1 MGSFVKNNRKLLVVV
16 VAIVCLVIGVTVSH
30 HIYEQHRDEQAAAE
44 ISKAC
49 KKTPSMRGLFSK
61 FQIAGVNAHEKV
73 LDLQM
78 NEELSNQ
85 LKSNINAYIEDN
97 ISVITR
103 MFGDL
108 TRHEDGEG
116 NLIVTGDEVEP
127 VCDTIA
133 SDKKFVNDF
142 GDGWKIRIYNAQE
155 KLVYIYSDDKFLD
168 KPEVHLDSVIA
179 KGKQEHD
186 DNAFKLT
193 EAALNAVGNNKE

>member
-16 VAIVCLVIGVTVSH
+16 LAIVCLVIGITVSH
-30 HIYEQHRDEQAAAE
+30 HIYEQHRDEQAADE

-49 KKTPSMRGLFSK
+49 KKTPSMKGLFSK

-103 MFGDL
+103 MFGDP
-108 TRHEDGEG
+108 TRHEDDEG

-155 KLVYIYSDDKFLD
+155 KLVYVYSDDKFLD

-186 DNAFKLT
+186 DNAVKLT

>member
-49 KKTPSMRGLFSK
+49 KKTPSMKGLFSK
-61 FQIAGVNAHEKV
+61 FQIAGVNTHEKT

-103 MFGDL
+103 MFDDP

-186 DNAFKLT
+186 DNAVKLT

>member
-49 KKTPSMRGLFSK
+49 KKTPSMKGLFSK
-61 FQIAGVNAHEKV
+61 FQIAGVNTHEKT

-103 MFGDL
+103 MFGDP

-186 DNAFKLT
+186 NNAVKLT

>member
-1 MGSFVKNNRKLLVVV
+1 M
-16 VAIVCLVIGVTVSH
+16 
-30 HIYEQHRDEQAAAE
+30 
-44 ISKAC
+44 IS
-49 KKTPSMRGLFSK
+49 
-61 FQIAGVNAHEKV
+61 
-73 LDLQM
+73 
-78 NEELSNQ
+78 
-85 LKSNINAYIEDN
+85 
-97 ISVITR
+97 
-103 MFGDL
+103 
-108 TRHEDGEG
+108 RHEDGEG

-186 DNAFKLT
+186 DNAVKLT

>member
-16 VAIVCLVIGVTVSH
+16 LAIVCLVIGITVSH

-49 KKTPSMRGLFSK
+49 KKTPSMKGLFSK

-103 MFGDL
+103 MFGDP

-155 KLVYIYSDDKFLD
+155 KLVYVYSDDKFLD

-179 KGKQEHD
+179 EGKQEHD
-186 DNAFKLT
+186 DNAVKLT